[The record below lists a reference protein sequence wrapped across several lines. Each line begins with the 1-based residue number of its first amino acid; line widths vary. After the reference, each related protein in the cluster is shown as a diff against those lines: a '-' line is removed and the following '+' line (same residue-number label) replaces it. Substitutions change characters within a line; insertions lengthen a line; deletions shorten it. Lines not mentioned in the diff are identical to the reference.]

1 MGKKKPID
9 AIKLI
14 ETACKKDL
22 KWNYE
27 NVRCEELSDGNV
39 NYLFRIINKET
50 RESVVIKIAD
60 SVTRVKPDGHI
71 DPERNF
77 LEAENMDWFNHN
89 SEMVP
94 KDVPTLK
101 VPKILS
107 VNEAKHYFLMEDI
120 VPSITLRQALMQ
132 AVMPKDLGFRFA
144 TFIATSQIPYI
155 ELVERAPN
163 MDEINLL
170 NDDLIKITEDLVFK
184 APFFDERERNIYTKG
199 NEEFLRN
206 EITNDKR
213 LRFVSAKYL
222 NKFKTYKQSLI
233 HGDLHTGSVLV
244 KFDGEKIV
252 GKPSNNMDMFVID
265 AEFASFAPIA
275 YDVGNVIAHLV
286 IADMYNMVKPNLTT
300 KKRMEF
306 HAYISKEMDAF
317 VSAFRQISYSILRR
331 EIENPLYRSNRFVKR
346 YIEDIINDAWKFAG
360 LEMIRR
366 VVGSAKVPELEKIT
380 DLEAKIRM
388 ERMIVKAAK
397 DFVFSK
403 NKINR
408 A

>member
-1 MGKKKPID
+1 M
-9 AIKLI
+9 
-14 ETACKKDL
+14 
-22 KWNYE
+22 
-27 NVRCEELSDGNV
+27 
-39 NYLFRIINKET
+39 
-50 RESVVIKIAD
+50 
-60 SVTRVKPDGHI
+60 
-71 DPERNF
+71 
-77 LEAENMDWFNHN
+77 
-89 SEMVP
+89 
-94 KDVPTLK
+94 
-101 VPKILS
+101 
-107 VNEAKHYFLMEDI
+107 
-120 VPSITLRQALMQ
+120 
-132 AVMPKDLGFRFA
+132 
-144 TFIATSQIPYI
+144 
-155 ELVERAPN
+155 
-163 MDEINLL
+163 
-170 NDDLIKITEDLVFK
+170 
-184 APFFDERERNIYTKG
+184 
-199 NEEFLRN
+199 
-206 EITNDKR
+206 
-213 LRFVSAKYL
+213 SAKYL

-306 HAYISKEMDAF
+306 HAYISKEMDVF

-346 YIEDIINDAWKFAG
+346 YIEDITNDAWKFAG

-366 VVGSAKVPELEKIT
+366 VVGSSKVPELEKIT